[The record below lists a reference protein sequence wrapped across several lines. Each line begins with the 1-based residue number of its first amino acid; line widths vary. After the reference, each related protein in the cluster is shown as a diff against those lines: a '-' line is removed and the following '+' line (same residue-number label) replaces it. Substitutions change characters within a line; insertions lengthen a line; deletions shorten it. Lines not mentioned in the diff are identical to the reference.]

1 VSELPSLPQT
11 DKKTGSS
18 AMWEEIDLW
27 INQFRQNRTMKVLKN
42 KKKQWKEGKRISSR
56 RKRKG
61 KKKKKREESKR

>member
-1 VSELPSLPQT
+1 VSELPSLPHT

-61 KKKKKREESKR
+61 KKKKKEGGV